1 MNATKVKQVFD
12 ISQHSFNEFI
22 FQAEV
27 ECLYNQDFRALHDE
41 CIANGTLFEDPE
53 FPPDNDL
60 LRLRSKRIED
70 DVEWMRPSEYLELA
84 KDLDEDTPILVSERN
99 EGFDIKV

>member
-1 MNATKVKQVFD
+1 MGC
-12 ISQHSFNEFI
+12 SSSSFVNF
-22 FQAEV
+22 
-27 ECLYNQDFRALHDE
+27 NDQDFEIIKTEHLE
-41 CIANGTLFEDPE
+41 YGTLFEDPE

>member
-1 MNATKVKQVFD
+1 MDLCILLCV
-12 ISQHSFNEFI
+12 
-22 FQAEV
+22 QAEV
-27 ECLYNQDFRALHDE
+27 ECLYQQDFQQLHDE
-41 CIANGTLFEDPE
+41 CIANGTLFDDPE

-84 KDLDEDTPILVSERN
+84 KDFDEDTPLLVSERN
-99 EGFDIKV
+99 EGFDIKVYDLAFTVVNM